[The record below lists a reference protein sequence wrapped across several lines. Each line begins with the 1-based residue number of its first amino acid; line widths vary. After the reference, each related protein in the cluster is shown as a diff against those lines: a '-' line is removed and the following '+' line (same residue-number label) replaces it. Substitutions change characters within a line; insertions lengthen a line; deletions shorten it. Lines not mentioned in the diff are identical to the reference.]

1 MHTASRPAARPFSAT
16 YRSETAAIGPARQDF
31 GEWLGEHA
39 VTTTLQE
46 EMQLVLSELLANAVA
61 ASQDPLDAMAVRSW
75 IDDELTLEVT
85 NPASAVFD
93 TSNTWDYDDPLRPG
107 GRGLLIV
114 ESLVDDMAIALPDG
128 TRPLK
133 VLCQRALSG
142 PDGASS

>member
-1 MHTASRPAARPFSAT
+1 MPTASRPAAPPFSAT
-16 YRSETAAIGPARQDF
+16 YRSETAAIGQARQDF

-39 VTTTLQE
+39 ATATLQD

-85 NPASAVFD
+85 NPAGAVFD

-114 ESLVDDMAIALPDG
+114 ESLVDDLAIALPDG

-133 VLCQRALSG
+133 VLCRRALSG
-142 PDGASS
+142 PDGAGS